1 MMKPK
6 VKINFEEV
14 SKLGTAGTFA
24 VGNLMNTLW

>member
-14 SKLGTAGTFA
+14 SKLGTDTFA